1 MKTKPGKILSMI
13 LASTLSAALLLATA
27 GCAPTGPEQKKT
39 AGDGSQTAA
48 PTTSVPEPT
57 KPAAPEDDGLKPE
70 PGAKLKVWDS
80 EGDEGDWLKMV
91 IKDFTQLYGVE
102 VTYEPVTHTDSPMK
116 LKTDGPAGLGAD
128 VFSAPHDKVGDMVSS
143 GLIYP
148 NDVLNPDD
156 YLDAAVQGTSYN
168 GIWYGYPDAIETYAL
183 FYNKDLAAEPPKTFE
198 ELIEF
203 SKEFTDVSK
212 NQYGFMMEVA
222 NFYYIYSF
230 IGGYGGYV
238 FGNNGT
244 DRSDIGLNNS
254 GAVEGM
260 KFHQSLKEILPLNT
274 ADITYDIKNA
284 LFNEGKLAF
293 NIDGPWAVKGHK
305 DAGVN
310 FGVAPLPL
318 LPNGKHPTSFS
329 GIRAFY
335 VNSYTKYPNAAKLLA
350 KYLTSSELLADR
362 FESTNQIP
370 PRKDLLESPA
380 IKSDPV
386 SAAFLEQ
393 AQYAQAM
400 PNIPEMASVWVPM
413 ATALDENWNKG
424 GDPKALLDNAVTSIE
439 EALALQGN

>member
-1 MKTKPGKILSMI
+1 MKAKPRKIISVIAAL
-13 LASTLSAALLLATA
+13 TLLAALLLATA
-27 GCAPTGPEQKKT
+27 GCTPAKPQEETT
-39 AGDGSQTAA
+39 AGQETQTVT
-48 PTTSVPEPT
+48 PTAEPAT
-57 KPAAPEDDGLKPE
+57 PEDDGLKPE

-80 EGDEGDWLKMV
+80 EGNEGDWLKKV
-91 IKDFTQLYGVE
+91 IKDFTRIYGVE
-102 VTYEPVTHTDSPMK
+102 VTYEPVTHTDAPTK

-148 NDVLNPDD
+148 NDVLKPDEF
-156 YLDAAVQGTSYN
+156 LDAAVQGTSYN
-168 GIWYGYPDAIETYAL
+168 GVWYGYPDAIETYAL
-183 FYNKDLAAEPPKTFE
+183 FYNKDLIAEPPKTFD

-203 SKEFTDVSK
+203 SKSFTDVSK
-212 NQYGFMMEVA
+212 NQYGFMMELA

-230 IGGYGGYV
+230 IGGYDGYV

-244 DRSDIGLNNS
+244 DKSDIGLNS
-254 GAVEGM
+254 PGAVEGM

-274 ADITYDIKNA
+274 ADINYDIKNA
-284 LFNEGKLAF
+284 LFNEGKLAL
-293 NIDGPWAVKGHK
+293 NIDGPWAVQGHK

-362 FESTNQIP
+362 FESTSQIP
-370 PRKDLLESPA
+370 PRKDLLESPS
-380 IKSDPV
+380 IKNDPI

-424 GDPKALLDNAVTSIE
+424 GDPKAILDNAVKSIE